1 MTPPPQYPIPFVTQ
15 LFPSLQIIFGDPLGN
30 FGGPVTFDVIERI
43 YGDNSCCG
51 DAGPDSLI
59 NLQLSYDLQAEQY
72 VIGGMDPVV
81 FLGLRPE

>member
-1 MTPPPQYPIPFVTQ
+1 MPAPQYPIPFATQ

-30 FGGPVTFDVIERI
+30 IGGPVTVDALNAAFPSE
-43 YGDNSCCG
+43 CCG
-51 DAGPDSLI
+51 DIGTDLFA
-59 NLQLSYDLQAEQY
+59 LQQQGYDLQAEQY

>member
-1 MTPPPQYPIPFVTQ
+1 MIFPPQYPIPNVIQ

-30 FGGPVTFDVIERI
+30 IGGPVTVDVLNQVF
-43 YGDNSCCG
+43 GDNSCCG
-51 DAGPDSLI
+51 DIGPDLI
-59 NLQLSYDLQAEQY
+59 LEDQRVYDLQAEQY